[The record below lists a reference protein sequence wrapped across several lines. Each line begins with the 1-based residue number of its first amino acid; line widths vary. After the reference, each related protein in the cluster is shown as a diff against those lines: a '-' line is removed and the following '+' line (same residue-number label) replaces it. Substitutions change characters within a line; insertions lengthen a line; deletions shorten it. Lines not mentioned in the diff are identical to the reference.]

1 MITVPV
7 GATHDMESMGR
18 FILENRERL
27 TPMLVALN
35 RALLATDSAVSMQQT
50 RDIRTGLRKIQQ
62 SNLQLHHI
70 ILPFL

>member
-35 RALLATDSAVSMQQT
+35 RALFAIEEFSSQYAASD
-50 RDIRTGLRKIQQ
+50 
-62 SNLQLHHI
+62 
-70 ILPFL
+70 

>member
-1 MITVPV
+1 MSSQGHVCDFMITVPV

-35 RALLATDSAVSMQQT
+35 RALFVIEEFSSQYAASD
-50 RDIRTGLRKIQQ
+50 
-62 SNLQLHHI
+62 
-70 ILPFL
+70 